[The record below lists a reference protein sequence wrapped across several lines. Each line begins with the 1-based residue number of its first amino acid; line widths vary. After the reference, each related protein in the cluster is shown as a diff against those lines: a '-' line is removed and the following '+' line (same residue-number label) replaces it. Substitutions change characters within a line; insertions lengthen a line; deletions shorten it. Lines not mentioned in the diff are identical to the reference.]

1 MASRTPAANTR
12 RPAAKPPAKA
22 KKPAA
27 TPPAPAPPDAAPAPA
42 LPESPPDAA
51 RPRWHLGFDCAT
63 KTFAFSLSRV
73 DLDAFA
79 AGRERIRARAR
90 AILEVARRA
99 EALAAADPAAAARL
113 VAEVAPAAAALD
125 AETRDF
131 VRIVDGET
139 VDLFPGRADD
149 DIPTV
154 ERLRAVARYVAARV
168 RPAVAAAVPPGE
180 RLRVVV
186 EFQMGPNAKA
196 RAVAAALIALFAE
209 EDVIIVGPTLKN
221 KVATCE
227 AGRYCYFAE
236 RYKTSYGA
244 NKAHAKYN
252 FARLEEAFG
261 TGIPPTA
268 PAALR
273 GHIADSFM
281 QVIGYLVHG
290 PDEKTAA
297 LCF

>member
-1 MASRTPAANTR
+1 MPGRATAANR
-12 RPAAKPPAKA
+12 RRGEAQR
-22 KKPAA
+22 PAA
-27 TPPAPAPPDAAPAPA
+27 TPAEPAAAPSHTAG
-42 LPESPPDAA
+42 

-73 DLDAFA
+73 DLEAFA
-79 AGRERIRARAR
+79 AGRERIRAQAR
-90 AILEVARRA
+90 AILEVVRRA
-99 EALAAADPAAAARL
+99 EGLSHEDPAAAARL
-113 VAEVAPAAAALD
+113 VDEVAPATAELD

-139 VDLFPGRADD
+139 VDLFPGRADN

-154 ERLRAVARYVAARV
+154 ERLRAVARYVADRI
-168 RPAVAAAVPPGE
+168 RPVVAASVPPGE

-186 EFQMGPNAKA
+186 EFQMGPNARA

-227 AGRYCYFAE
+227 EGRYCYFAE
-236 RYKTSYGA
+236 RYKTAYSA
-244 NKAHAKYN
+244 NKAHASYN
-252 FARLEEAFG
+252 FARLEEVFG
-261 TGIPPTA
+261 TGIPPTV

-281 QVIGYLVHG
+281 QVIGYLVYG
-290 PDEKTAA
+290 PDEKMAA